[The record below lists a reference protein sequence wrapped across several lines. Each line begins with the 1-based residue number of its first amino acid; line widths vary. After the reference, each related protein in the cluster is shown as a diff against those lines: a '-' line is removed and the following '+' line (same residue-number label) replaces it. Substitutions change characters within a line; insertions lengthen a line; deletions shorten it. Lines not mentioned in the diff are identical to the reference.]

1 MAFRYLQLQIKF
13 CYTNEKTQIHRRKR
27 SIYLANWR
35 TTFCPHNFYA
45 YSLDISYVYLSLLP
59 SLCLMPQP
67 STASRCSLKGMHCL
81 PQYFVNCLFIYYLSY
96 LTELLEGDDYVFSC
110 WYSALSDPL

>member
-1 MAFRYLQLQIKF
+1 MRKPK
-13 CYTNEKTQIHRRKR
+13 YTEGKEV
-27 SIYLANWR
+27 SILL
-35 TTFCPHNFYA
+35 TGEPLSVLGSFYA
-45 YSLDISYVYLSLLP
+45 YSLDIFYVYLSLLP

-110 WYSALSDPL
+110 WYSAMSDPL